1 MKNFWFTVHPIKN
14 GWTKKLIL
22 TMKLTIFILFLS
34 LMQVSASVYSQAT
47 KFTFKYENK
56 EIAEVLREIEDN
68 SKFRFF
74 YLREQVDVERQ
85 VSISAKEATVEQILD
100 ELFKG
105 KDVRYEL
112 MNDFLIVLSKGGNK
126 PASNMFRSSVF
137 SQQQSVSGK
146 VTDTSGQPLPGVS
159 IVIKGTTQ
167 GTVTGADG
175 NYTLTNLPANAVL
188 VFSFVGMRTQEIAVG
203 NRTSIDIRMEEETIG
218 IEEVVAVAYGTQKR
232 SELTGS
238 VSSVNIS
245 DLADMPMTQLGE
257 KLQGKLPGVRIYQT
271 EGIPGSGLRFRI
283 RGQASINA
291 GNSPL
296 IVIDGF
302 ASSTGLESINPDEI
316 ESISVL
322 KDASATS
329 LYGSRA
335 ANGVILITTKQAKE
349 GKTDITLN
357 VYSGISNVPQR
368 GRPDVMNA
376 RQFAQFKNE
385 WYSDQGMEVP
395 ERYRNPEQY
404 GPDDGTD
411 WFEILLNPNALTQ
424 NYNLSLSTGTAKVKS
439 AINASYNKQEGV
451 MINGVAERMTAR
463 ANNIFNISNDLTLGL
478 NLASVYRNSDNI
490 SFSPAYWSTVSSA
503 YIMDPTLEYKNEDGT
518 LPVGFASP
526 GMFPNPNWYRVYTER
541 ENPTQQLNLLVNAFA
556 EYQIIDGLRYKLK
569 VDADLGNYKNRY
581 WSPSTAQGQMF
592 TAPPNPPAG
601 SYSSSNS
608 LNWQIEN
615 TLNYTKTFNDS
626 HNFDVLLGYTA
637 QKVRSESSSISG
649 SQFPDDEIAWVT
661 AAPSGSRLGN
671 VSMSEFSVLS
681 ALGRL
686 NYNFQS
692 KYLLSFA
699 VRRDG
704 SSRFGKNKKYGV
716 FPSISVGWTASE
728 ESFIKGLSDAIS
740 FLKFRASYGEVG
752 NYNIGN
758 YSHLSSIGNANYV
771 FNNSVLVGKTKS
783 NLGNSLLT
791 WETTVQGDV
800 GFDLGLFNDRIF
812 FVYDYYWKTTNGLLY
827 AVDIPRA
834 SGFAS
839 IQSNIGEFDFW
850 GHEFSLESRNLVGD
864 LKWNTVLTFGLDR
877 NLVKKLGT
885 EDTPIGGYQENVDF
899 NRTEV
904 GHPIGQFYGYVYEGV
919 FMNEAE
925 LAEGPIIN
933 VYQGSDVGSVRLKD
947 ISGPDGVP
955 DGLIDPEYDK
965 TFIGDPNPDFIF
977 GLTNQ
982 FYYKNFDF
990 SLHLLGRVGG
1000 DVFKGDMLSIEN
1012 IDGVFNVTP
1021 KALDRWRSVDNPG
1034 KGDLPRCNSNP
1045 LHRFNNSRH
1054 IFDGSY
1060 LSGKNIVLGYTFPF
1074 KTVNIIKSARV
1085 YLSSQNAFII
1095 TKYPGPN
1102 PEASQNGLNGLSEG
1116 RDFAPYPVPRT
1127 FTIGADINF

>member
-1 MKNFWFTVHPIKN
+1 MKKRKTF
-14 GWTKKLIL
+14 L
-22 TMKLTIFILFLS
+22 TGEEFLLLGRMLKIMKLTTFLVLATT
-34 LMQVSASVYSQAT
+34 LMVSASVYSQNT
-47 KFTFKYENK
+47 RLNLKFESIPFGE
-56 EIAEVLREIEDN
+56 LFREIEKQTEFRFAFSN
-68 SKFRFF
+68 SKLDSNQKIKLDATDETLESVLDKVLPDGIAYEIIDR
-74 YLREQVDVERQ
+74 YVVILNASEKS
-85 VSISAKEATVEQILD
+85 SIVK
-100 ELFKG
+100 
-105 KDVRYEL
+105 R
-112 MNDFLIVLSKGGNK
+112 
-126 PASNMFRSSVF
+126 
-137 SQQQSVSGK
+137 QQQQQRTISGN
-146 VTDTSGQPLPGVS
+146 VTDLGGQPLPGVT
-159 IVIKGTTQ
+159 VVVKGTTQ
-167 GTVTGADG
+167 GTVTNSDG
-175 NYTLTNLPANAVL
+175 NYNLTNVPEDGTLI
-188 VFSFVGMRTQEIAVG
+188 FSFVGMRTQEVVIG
-203 NRTSIDIRMEEETIG
+203 SRTNINIRMEEETIG
-218 IEEVVAVAYGTQKR
+218 IEEVVAVAFGTQKR

-238 VSSVNIS
+238 VSSVNVN
-245 DLADMPMTQLGE
+245 DLKDMPMTQLGE

-271 EGIPGSGLRFRI
+271 EGIPGAGMRFRI

-302 ASSTGLESINPDEI
+302 PSSTGLESINPDEI

-335 ANGVILITTKQAKE
+335 ANGVILVTTKQAKE
-349 GKTDITLN
+349 GKTEITLN

-385 WYSDQGMEVP
+385 WYSDQGMDVP

-404 GPDDGTD
+404 GPNDGTD
-411 WFEILLNPNALTQ
+411 WFDILLNPNALTQ

-439 AINASYNKQEGV
+439 SINASYNKQEGV
-451 MINGVAERMTAR
+451 MINGVAERITAR
-463 ANNIFNISNDLTLGL
+463 ANNIFNITDDLKLGL

-490 SFSPAYWSTVSSA
+490 SFTPAYWSTVSSA
-503 YIMDPTLEYKNEDGT
+503 YIMDPTLNYKNEDGT
-518 LPVGFASP
+518 LPVSFSSP
-526 GMFPNPNWYRVYTER
+526 GMFPNPNWYRIYTER
-541 ENPTQQLNLLVNAFA
+541 ENPTQNMNILVNAFA
-556 EYQIIDGLRYKLK
+556 EYEIIDGLTYKLK
-569 VDADLGNYKNRY
+569 ADADIGNYKNRY
-581 WSPSTAQGQMF
+581 WSPSTAQGAMF
-592 TAPPNPPAG
+592 SAPPNPPAG
-601 SYSSSNS
+601 SYSTSNS
-608 LNWQIEN
+608 LNWQLEN
-615 TLNYTKTFNDS
+615 TLNYNKSFNEK

-637 QKVRSESSSISG
+637 QKVRSESSSITG
-649 SQFPDDEIAWVT
+649 SQFPDDEIKWIT
-661 AAPSGSRLGN
+661 GAPSGSRLGN
-671 VSMSEFSVLS
+671 ASLSEFSVLS
-681 ALGRL
+681 TLGRL
-686 NYNFQS
+686 NYNYQS
-692 KYLLSFA
+692 KYLISFA

-704 SSRFGKNKKYGV
+704 SSRFGSNKKYGT
-716 FPSISVGWTASE
+716 FPSLSVGWTASE
-728 ESFIKGLSDAIS
+728 ESFVKELSDEIS
-740 FLKFRASYGEVG
+740 FLKIRASYGEVG

-791 WETTVQGDV
+791 WETTVQGDI
-800 GFDLGLFNDRIF
+800 GLDIGLFNDRVF

-827 AVDIPRA
+827 AVDIPLA
-834 SGFAS
+834 SGFGS

-850 GHEFSLESRNLVGD
+850 GHEFSLETRNFVGD
-864 LKWNTVLTFGLDR
+864 FKWNSQITFGLDR

-925 LAEGPIIN
+925 LAEGPHIT
-933 VYQGSDVGSVRLKD
+933 VYGGSDVGSVRLKD

-955 DGLIDPEYDK
+955 DGLIDPQYDK
-965 TFIGDPNPDFIF
+965 TFIGDPNPKFIF
-977 GLTNQ
+977 GITNQ
-982 FYYKNFDF
+982 FSYKNFDL
-990 SLHLLGRVGG
+990 SIHLLGRVGG

-1021 KALDRWRSVDNPG
+1021 KALDRWRSIENPG
-1034 KGDLPRCNSNP
+1034 KGELPRANSNP
-1045 LHRFNNSRH
+1045 LHRFNNSRQ

-1060 LSGKNIVLGYTFPF
+1060 LSGKNITFGYTFPF
-1074 KTVNIIKSARV
+1074 KTENIIKSARV
-1085 YLSSQNAFII
+1085 YISSQNAFII
-1095 TKYPGPN
+1095 TNYPGPN